1 MAPPGVGVE
10 QIISGDPEDLRE
22 SLVIFRHELGLRR
35 LLADAHDLVDVL
47 YGSKPFRPQLLGG
60 RGFELGKA
68 RREMELDALCVQPS
82 QPLNLLVLPWAVA
95 RCKFDKWCLKVSHK
109 RRISVFLSCW
119 TQNSNAL

>member
-1 MAPPGVGVE
+1 ME

-47 YGSKPFRPQLLGG
+47 HRPKAFRPQLLGA

-68 RREMELDALCVQPS
+68 RREMELDALLRPALPALCVRASTALPPMLTKTLS
-82 QPLNLLVLPWAVA
+82 QNGY
-95 RCKFDKWCLKVSHK
+95 RGRDE
-109 RRISVFLSCW
+109 R
-119 TQNSNAL
+119 